1 MCYFTLFEEK
11 MMKEESSFG
20 FDGEQVPCI
29 PNYNVGSIREEGK
42 LTELYVALAKARSEF
57 DEVVFDSTNP
67 HFQSRYVTLGAIQR
81 ATVPALTK
89 NGLLIIQLPITKNNG
104 QCLLVTKLVHT
115 SGAKIEFDF
124 WVPPTAKTPHAY
136 GSAITYSKRYCQIA
150 LLNIF
155 GEDGDDDGNLAS
167 SSKPNKATTKNSN
180 NKNKNN
186 DLQTQADE
194 MASGIDDRLAMVES
208 QSDLQKLLKELTA
221 WRTKF
226 SETNNAITRI
236 DQWTVLVN
244 ELKEQ
249 YE

>member
-1 MCYFTLFEEK
+1 
-11 MMKEESSFG
+11 MKEESSFG

-42 LTELYVALAKARSEF
+42 LTELYMALAKARSEF

-67 HFQSRYVTLGAIQR
+67 HFQTRYITLGAIQR

-89 NGLLIIQLPITKNNG
+89 NGLLIIQLPITKTDG

-167 SSKPNKATTKNSN
+167 GSKPNKPATKNSN

-194 MASGIDDRLAMVES
+194 MASGIDDRLAMVDGKDE
-208 QSDLQKLLKELTA
+208 LQKTIKELTA

-226 SETNNAITRI
+226 SETNNAMKRI
-236 DQWTVLVN
+236 DHWAFLIN
-244 ELKEQ
+244 ELKEL
-249 YE
+249 YS

>member
-1 MCYFTLFEEK
+1 
-11 MMKEESSFG
+11 MKEESSFG

-29 PNYNVGSIREEGK
+29 PNYNEASIREEGK
-42 LTELYVALAKARSEF
+42 LTELYMALAKARSEF

-67 HFQSRYVTLGAIQR
+67 HFQTRYITLGAIQR

-89 NGLLIIQLPITKNNG
+89 NGLLIIQLPITKNDG

-167 SSKPNKATTKNSN
+167 GSKPNKATTKNSN

-194 MASGIDDRLAMVES
+194 MASGIDDRLAMVDSKDE
-208 QSDLQKLLKELTA
+208 LQKTIKELTA

-226 SETNNAITRI
+226 SETKNAITRI

-249 YE
+249 YS

>member
-1 MCYFTLFEEK
+1 
-11 MMKEESSFG
+11 MKEESSFG
-20 FDGEQVPCI
+20 FDGEQIPCI
-29 PNYNVGSIREEGK
+29 PNYSVGSIREEGK

-57 DEVVFDSTNP
+57 LEVVFDSNNP
-67 HFQSRYVTLGAIQR
+67 HFGSRYVTLGAIQR

-89 NGLLIIQLPITKNNG
+89 NGLMIMQLPITKSDG
-104 QCLLVTKLVHT
+104 RCLLVTKLVHT
-115 SGAKIEFDF
+115 SGAKIEWDF
-124 WVPPTAKTPHAY
+124 WIEPTAKTAHAY

-155 GEDGDDDGNLAS
+155 GEDADDDGNLAS
-167 SSKPNKATTKNSN
+167 GSKPNKAATKNSN
-180 NKNKNN
+180 NKNKYS
-186 DLQTQADE
+186 DLQAEADA

-226 SETNNAITRI
+226 SETNNAMKRI